1 MVKISLETERFF
13 FVYIW
18 AMNKILLL
26 IMIVFVVGCKK
37 DEVKNYELAIYF
49 ENEKPRTYNIFAT
62 NVNTNVVKVDSNML
76 FYFTTNLKTNDK
88 IIITSN
94 DSIDSKSIQ
103 FLYTKPDSTVLFTQ
117 YNRKKDVILEYILK

>member
-1 MVKISLETERFF
+1 VVKISLETERFF

>member
-1 MVKISLETERFF
+1 
-13 FVYIW
+13 
-18 AMNKILLL
+18 
-26 IMIVFVVGCKK
+26 MIVFVVGCKK